1 MIKKLIQII
10 GVTLILAFCFL
21 GTEHLLYFLLIKES
35 KLFFISFVLFLLMV
49 TLSINI
55 LSKID
60 LVSKHIA
67 PLIVLLSVFIALGV
81 LRLIV

>member
-1 MIKKLIQII
+1 
-10 GVTLILAFCFL
+10 
-21 GTEHLLYFLLIKES
+21 
-35 KLFFISFVLFLLMV
+35 MV